1 MFLLAL
7 LIGCR
12 DETANATTD
21 ASTEKDAVVCPP
33 ALGTA
38 KPRTAKPTLLPMDD
52 LLRVNHLQ
60 VEATHNSYHL
70 RNDGGPID
78 WKYGHAPLAT
88 QLSSQ
93 GVRGVELDTHWNE
106 ACGRYEVYH
115 LTRFDEGTTCRVF
128 TDCLQQL
135 RTWSDENPAHHL
147 LFIQLEPKDG
157 HEAEVAEQRFAALER
172 EILSVFPREL
182 VLTPDD
188 VKGSSATLREA
199 VTTRGWPTLGQTRGR
214 VLFYLD
220 RHDAYRDAYTHN
232 KKDLDGRLIFADA
245 DETDGFAAVLVN
257 NTPSA
262 AVTALV
268 KQGFIVRT
276 MTDVSVS
283 GSLNNNRTQLDA
295 ALASGAQIL
304 STDFPAKVSE
314 TAYFVEV
321 GAPSRCNP
329 VTAPVECKNDA
340 L

>member
-1 MFLLAL
+1 MA
-7 LIGCR
+7 CR
-12 DETANATTD
+12 GEPAAETAADT
-21 ASTEKDAVVCPP
+21 APEEQDAVVCPP

-38 KPRTAKPTLLPMDD
+38 KPRTSKPAPLPMDD
-52 LLRVNHLQ
+52 VLAVNHLQ
-60 VEATHNSYHL
+60 LEATHNSYHL

-88 QLSSQ
+88 QLSTQ
-93 GVRGVELDTHWNE
+93 GVRGLELDTHFNE

-128 TDCLQQL
+128 TDCLQEI
-135 RTWSDENPAHHL
+135 RTWSDSNPSHHL
-147 LFIQLEPKDG
+147 LFIQIEPKDSG
-157 HEAEVAEQRFAALER
+157 DEARFLALEK

-188 VKGSSATLREA
+188 VRGAAATLREA

-220 RHDAYRDAYTHN
+220 RHDAYRDAYTRG
-232 KKDLDGRLIFADA
+232 KKDLNGRLLFADA
-245 DETDGFAAVLVN
+245 DETDGFAAVLVRN
-257 NTPSA
+257 SPGA

-268 KQGFIVRT
+268 KQGFVVRT
-276 MTDVSVS
+276 MTDVSIG
-283 GSLNNNRTQLDA
+283 GSLNNNRTQLEA

-304 STDFPAKVSE
+304 STDFPAKVPE

-321 GAPSRCNP
+321 GTPSRCNP
-329 VTAPVECKNDA
+329 VTAPADCKNDA